1 MVLRSA
7 VSVTSKLPDIG
18 TTIFSVIGA
27 LVQQYKPINLSQGA
41 PNFKASPEL
50 IEKAA
55 LAMKNGFNQY
65 SPADGMQAL
74 RELLSAKVYRLYER
88 QYAPDEEITIT
99 GSASEGL
106 YSAITALVH
115 EDDEVIYFE
124 PAFDSYV
131 PNVRLQGG
139 KPIPIQ
145 LKAPDFAIP
154 WDELSAAINSKTR
167 MIIINSPH
175 NPTAR
180 VLSAEDLNKLATLT
194 ANTNIIILSD
204 EVYEHIIFDGVKHMS
219 MACHPQLAQRSV
231 IISSFGK
238 TFHVTGWRVG
248 YCLAPKEIMAELR
261 KVHQFVMYAADTP
274 FQHAVAD
281 YMQDP
286 QTYLDLAGFYQ
297 HKRDLLSE
305 ALCETQFDLYPSQG
319 SFFMLAGYESFT
331 HEADKD
337 LVLRLIRD
345 YHVATIPL
353 SAFYSDGYDPK
364 ILRLSFAKDDETL
377 RQGAAALIQFAK
389 DNA

>member
-1 MVLRSA
+1 MALPSA
-7 VSVTSKLPDIG
+7 VSVASKLPDIG

-27 LVQQYKPINLSQGA
+27 LVEQYKPINLSQGA
-41 PNFKASPEL
+41 PNFKVSPQL
-50 IEKAA
+50 IDGAT
-55 LAMKNGFNQY
+55 LAMRNGFNQY
-65 SPADGMQAL
+65 SPADGIATL
-74 RELLSAKVYRLYER
+74 RELLSAKVANLYAR
-88 QYAPDEEITIT
+88 HYDPREEITIT

-106 YSAITALVH
+106 YAAITALIH
-115 EDDEVIYFE
+115 SGDEVIYFE

-139 KPIPIQ
+139 KPVPIQ
-145 LKAPDFAIP
+145 LKAPDFALP
-154 WDELSAAINSKTR
+154 WDELSAAINSKTK

-180 VLSAEDLNKLATLT
+180 VLSAEDLDKLAALT
-194 ANTNIIILSD
+194 ANTNIVILSD

-219 MACHPQLAQRSV
+219 MACHPQLAERSV
-231 IISSFGK
+231 IVSSFGK

-248 YCLAPKEIMAELR
+248 YCLAPKEIMAEVR
-261 KVHQFVMYAADTP
+261 KVHQFLMYAADTP

-286 QTYLDLAGFYQ
+286 QTYLGLAEFYQ
-297 HKRDLLSE
+297 HKRDLLLD
-305 ALCETQFDLYPSQG
+305 ALAATQFKLYPSQG
-319 SFFMLAGYESFT
+319 SFFMLAGYEAFT
-331 HEADKD
+331 DEADKD

-377 RQGAAALIQFAK
+377 RQGAAALIQFSK
-389 DNA
+389 DNE